1 MPYTVN
7 KTNSSATPNAY
18 TVEDKVINTQTDLS
32 LVGKGYAGY
41 GEAIAE
47 NFLHLLE
54 NFSNTSEPTKPM
66 EGQLWWDSTN
76 GRLKVYNGSSFAPA
90 GSNAPYQSNAP
101 SSMVAGDLWIDKDT
115 NQQYFYN
122 GSKSVLVGPPST
134 TGTQNG
140 FTFNTIADSTD
151 TNQTITKLWNDD
163 NLIAIISEDEFT
175 PKAGINGFATIKK
188 GITLATNITDNKFQ
202 GTATDSDK
210 LGGVLAANY
219 LLSNANDTTSGTL
232 GVINDSGFTVGADS
246 DLSITVDSTGAIV
259 SNVISNTDITFKV
272 NDGGTTTTV
281 MTIDGS
287 ESRVGIGTIAPTT
300 KLEVNGTITATAFSG
315 DLAGTVTGNIVG
327 SASLN
332 LLLTG
337 GTMTGTI
344 NSRAIV
350 PTADDTYDLGTG
362 SLEFKDAYFDG
373 TVTTDDLSVSG
384 TATIAT
390 IEATNIG
397 FADSSITVTGIST
410 DGSLGGDANGVFT
423 NASHSLLVTE
433 QAVKRYVDKQ
443 ADLYFNLDVTGLN
456 QTASAG
462 TSGSVAELLGVMAPV
477 ANFRPLTKAYVAG
490 TSSTADSIA
499 TTTVSVSISIGSSA
513 SVLTGV
519 TPTVQN
525 PTRNSDL
532 IYRVNSGGTAWE
544 YVSG

>member
-76 GRLKVYNGSSFAPA
+76 GRLKVHNGSSFVPA

-122 GSKSVLVGPPST
+122 GTVSVLVGPPST
-134 TGTQNG
+134 TGTKSG
-140 FTFNTIADSTD
+140 FTYHTIADSTD
-151 TNQTITKLWNDD
+151 TNQAITKLWNDD
-163 NLIAIISEDEFT
+163 NLIAIISEDEFA
-175 PKAGINGFATIKK
+175 PKATLTGFATVKK
-188 GITLATNITDNKFQ
+188 GITLSTDITDNKFQ

-232 GVINDSGFTVGADS
+232 GVINDGGFTVGADS

-350 PTADDTYDLGTG
+350 PTADDTYDLGTSG
-362 SLEFKDAYFDG
+362 TEWKDAYFDG

>member
-1 MPYTVN
+1 M
-7 KTNSSATPNAY
+7 
-18 TVEDKVINTQTDLS
+18 
-32 LVGKGYAGY
+32 
-41 GEAIAE
+41 
-47 NFLHLLE
+47 
-54 NFSNTSEPTKPM
+54 
-66 EGQLWWDSTN
+66 
-76 GRLKVYNGSSFAPA
+76 
-90 GSNAPYQSNAP
+90 
-101 SSMVAGDLWIDKDT
+101 
-115 NQQYFYN
+115 
-122 GSKSVLVGPPST
+122 
-134 TGTQNG
+134 
-140 FTFNTIADSTD
+140 
-151 TNQTITKLWNDD
+151 
-163 NLIAIISEDEFT
+163 
-175 PKAGINGFATIKK
+175 
-188 GITLATNITDNKFQ
+188 
-202 GTATDSDK
+202 
-210 LGGVLAANY
+210 AANY
-219 LLSNANDTTSGTL
+219 LTSNANDTTSGTL
-232 GVINDSGFTVGADS
+232 GVINDDGFTVGADS
-246 DLSITVDSTGAIV
+246 DLSITVDSTGAII

-272 NDGGTTTTV
+272 NDGGTTSTV

-287 ESRVGIGTIAPTT
+287 QSRVGIGTTSPTT
-300 KLEVNGTITATAFSG
+300 RFEVDGTITATAFSG
-315 DLAGTVTGNIVG
+315 DLVGTVTGNIVG

-350 PTADDTYDLGTG
+350 PTADDTYDLGTSG
-362 SLEFKDAYFDG
+362 LEFKDAYFDG

-384 TATIAT
+384 TATLVT
-390 IEATNIG
+390 VEATNIG

-490 TSSTADSIA
+490 TTSTADSIA
-499 TTTVSVSISIGSSA
+499 TTTVSISVSIGSSA
-513 SVLTGV
+513 TVLTGV